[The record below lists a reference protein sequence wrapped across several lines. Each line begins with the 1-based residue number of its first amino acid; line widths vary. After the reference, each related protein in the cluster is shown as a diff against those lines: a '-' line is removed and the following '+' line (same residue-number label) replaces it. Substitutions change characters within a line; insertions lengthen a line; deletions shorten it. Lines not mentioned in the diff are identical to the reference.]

1 MISNLKN
8 EYLCSSYLR
17 SNVLTPLIPL
27 KMIAILLT
35 ERKTLFVTIKNLL
48 NCPQT
53 SNTTTQ
59 KYRKLQMAY
68 RQTELF
74 KGNLILS
81 TELIA

>member
-1 MISNLKN
+1 MI
-8 EYLCSSYLR
+8 
-17 SNVLTPLIPL
+17 V
-27 KMIAILLT
+27 ILLT
-35 ERKTLFVTIKNLL
+35 ERKTLFVTINLL

-53 SNTTTQ
+53 SNTATQ